1 MLVLVVVTQPD
12 ERPDKLVQIGFDTTE
27 SAELYFRNVRS
38 YHYFHQQEG
47 GDIFDVYRL
56 KSLFEAADRQPML
69 PFVIYNNWRA
79 NEAFIRLDTSYQHP
93 TSFHTVIDSAGT
105 LGRSVALPDLYN
117 EAQFD
122 YARAIYRALRDECEV
137 GMASPGQDTLWLRGD
152 ERKATKRVLT
162 DYFRLVGKL

>member
-1 MLVLVVVTQPD
+1 MLILVILTQPE
-12 ERPDKLVQIGFDTTE
+12 ERPDKLVDISFNTTE
-27 SAELYFRNVRS
+27 SAELYFRNVRA
-38 YHYFHQQEG
+38 YHYLQRQEG

-56 KSLFEAADRQPML
+56 KSLFDSGYQPMM

-79 NEAFIRLDTSYQHP
+79 NEAFVRLDTVHHRL
-93 TSFHTVIDSAGT
+93 TSFHAVIDSAG
-105 LGRSVALPDLYN
+105 LSARAIALPDLYN

-137 GMASPGQDTLWLRGD
+137 GMAAEGHDTLWLRGD

-162 DYFRLVGKL
+162 DYFRLIGKL